1 MLTRNEILQKIK
13 SVLYKITFISLELFF
28 ITLNF
33 PLLDWFL
40 HSEKTWYDE
49 YELNPDSSFLY
60 AIYDKL
66 GILDE
71 TLGFIYS
78 MTYGS
83 KWMHI
88 CYHLYNIL
96 PCFDSHYVFGCAAAF
111 MIVMF
116 LLAKGDLKLHKE
128 KRPRSLFVFYAV
140 SLGILTIICIY
151 GFCIYAPQYHSTIND
166 ILECI

>member
-1 MLTRNEILQKIK
+1 MFLKNETFQRLK
-13 SVLYKITFISLELFF
+13 SVLFKISFVSLALFF

-40 HSEKTWYDE
+40 HSEKTWYGE
-49 YELNPDSSFLY
+49 YELNPDKSFLY
-60 AIYDKL
+60 MIYDKV

-71 TLGFIYS
+71 TLGYVYS

-96 PCFDSHYVFGCAAAF
+96 PCFDSHYLFSCAVFF
-111 MIVMF
+111 MTVMF
-116 LLAKGDLKLHKE
+116 LLAKGDLKIHRE
-128 KRPRSLFVFYAV
+128 ESSHSLFVFYVV
-140 SLGILTIICIY
+140 SLSVLMTICIY
-151 GFCIYAPQYHSTIND
+151 GFYIYAPQYHSTIKD
-166 ILECI
+166 IISCI